1 MSRTGIPITTT
12 PIATLPLTLITIT
25 APTTGQTIVYNGTI
39 FVNNTVTGFA
49 TNTSTSVTSSTAF
62 AVNNTTVAVPNTA
75 TIVLQT
81 GKYAYY
87 IYGGIL
93 TSAAVSAQLR
103 LVQTAGT
110 GTFTLTGSSASNYLA
125 PALGGSSGSSASGTT
140 IITSIATSTA
150 IQPFYGMGE
159 ITVSTSSVTLQ
170 LSGFS
175 ASSTNI
181 TISTTTTMF
190 LIKIT

>member
-1 MSRTGIPITTT
+1 MSRSGIHIITT
-12 PIATLPLTLITIT
+12 PIATLPLSPITIT

-49 TNTSTSVTSSTAF
+49 TNTSTSVTSATAF

-93 TSAAVSAQLR
+93 TSTAVSAQLR

-110 GTFTLTGSSASNYLA
+110 GTFTLTGNSASNYLA
-125 PALGGSSGSSASGTT
+125 PAQGGSLGSSASGTT
-140 IITSIATSTA
+140 IITSMA
-150 IQPFYGMGE
+150 INQTQPFYGMGE

-190 LIKIT
+190 LIKMT